1 MKNGQLINHN
11 KEPEN
16 KAGDHFEVTKEW
28 LDTKDA
34 AKFLSISQQSLL
46 NMVNQRKIIPGKIG
60 RRNRY
65 HVEDLLSLISFRGQ
79 RVGHGN

>member
-1 MKNGQLINHN
+1 MELPSQSEEAGKNFDI
-11 KEPEN
+11 
-16 KAGDHFEVTKEW
+16 TKEW

-34 AKFLSISQQSLL
+34 AKFLSVSEASLL
-46 NMVNQRKIIPGKIG
+46 NMVNQRKIIPGKLG

-65 HVEDLLSLISFRGQ
+65 HIEDLLSLISFRGK

>member
-1 MKNGQLINHN
+1 MKNITLLA
-11 KEPEN
+11 EPETQD
-16 KAGDHFEVTKEW
+16 KKLEITKEW

-34 AKFLSISQQSLL
+34 AKFLSISEASLL
-46 NMVNQRKIIPGKIG
+46 NMVTQRKIIPGKLG

-65 HVEDLLSLISFRGQ
+65 HVEDLLSLISFRGN